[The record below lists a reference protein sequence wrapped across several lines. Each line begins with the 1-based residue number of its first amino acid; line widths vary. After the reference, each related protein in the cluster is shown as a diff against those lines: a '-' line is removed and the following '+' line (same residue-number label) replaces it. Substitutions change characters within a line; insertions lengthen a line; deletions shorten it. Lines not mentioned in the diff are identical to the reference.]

1 MELQTFVELVC
12 RYKKELQNVV
22 EESCINKMDLQT
34 QI

>member
-12 RYKKELQNVV
+12 RYKNVLQIVV

-34 QI
+34 QL

>member
-12 RYKKELQNVV
+12 RYKKVLQIIV